1 MVDSER
7 FADNPFAAPESD
19 IRPEQY
25 EAAGTPAAFAT
36 FWQRFAASF
45 ADGICI
51 QLLSVALGLGIG
63 AVAAATGL
71 ANDDGTGAAEAMLE
85 GLGGLVGVLTFWL
98 YYALQESS
106 ERQATVGKRLVGLRV
121 TDLQGRR
128 ISFGRATLRLVCK
141 ILSYLTFLIG
151 FLIQP
156 FTKRK
161 QALHDLLAGT
171 LVFKA

>member
-1 MVDSER
+1 MADR
-7 FADNPFAAPESD
+7 PQFADNPFAAPESD

-25 EAAGTPAAFAT
+25 EASDAPVGFAT

-45 ADGICI
+45 VDGIVI
-51 QLLSVALGLGIG
+51 QILSIALGFSIGIVGG
-63 AVAAATGL
+63 AMGL
-71 ANDDGTGAAEAMLE
+71 AGDDGSDALEA
-85 GLGGLVGVLTFWL
+85 LGGLVGLLTFWL
-98 YYALQESS
+98 YYVLQESS
-106 ERQATVGKRLVGLRV
+106 ESQATLGKRLIGLRV

-141 ILSYLTFLIG
+141 ILSYLTLLIG

-171 LVFKA
+171 LVIKA